1 MAEAHS
7 DNPLS
12 HVVDHDTLEIPGFD
26 PYTLPKFTF
35 GNYELQISRFMVM
48 QVVAALLVI
57 VVIIPFVRHVK
68 KRPVT
73 KGRFMNIFEAIVMF
87 IRDGIARPAIDG
99 THDDHHE
106 ADAHKKKKP
115 DPHAH
120 HNGLD
125 LDEGELGVMHNAAG
139 HVIAA
144 KTRDSDLFLPF
155 LWTMFFFILFNNLL
169 GMVPGG
175 SSATGNISVTSMLAL
190 MTLIA
195 VVTAGI
201 RAMGV
206 KGYFIGIVPKMDVPK
221 ILKPALWGMMFV
233 IEIMGLFIRHI
244 VLCVRLFANMLAGH
258 IVLAVILGF
267 TLQAVGIV
275 TYLVTPA
282 SIVGSV
288 AISLLELF
296 VAFLQ
301 AYIFTFLAAL
311 FIGSAAHPH

>member
-1 MAEAHS
+1 MLMAAGHDS
-7 DNPLS
+7 PLS
-12 HVVDHDTLEIPGFD
+12 HVVDHNTLEIPGFD
-26 PYTLPKFTF
+26 EIALPNIA
-35 GNYELQISRFMVM
+35 GLQISRFMVM
-48 QVVAALLVI
+48 EVIAAVLI
-57 VVIIPFVRHVK
+57 VLIIVPFARHVA
-68 KRPVT
+68 RHPVT
-73 KGRFMNIFEAIVMF
+73 RGRFLNIFEAIVMF

-99 THDDHHE
+99 VHDDHH
-106 ADAHKKKKP
+106 DHHHDDHGKKDHK
-115 DPHAH
+115 H
-120 HNGLD
+120 HTGLT
-125 LDEGELGVMHNAAG
+125 LDEGEFGVVETPSGAI
-139 HVIAA
+139 VLP
-144 KTRDSDLFLPF
+144 KRRDSDLFLPF
-155 LWTMFFFILFNNLL
+155 LWTLFFFILFNNLL
-169 GMVPGG
+169 GMIPGG
-175 SSATGNISVTSMLAL
+175 ASATGNISVTAILAGL
-190 MTLIA
+190 TLIA
-195 VVTAGI
+195 VVAAGM

-206 KGYFIGIVPKMDVPK
+206 AGYFVTIVPKMDVPK

-233 IEIMGLFIRHI
+233 IEIAGLFIRHI

-267 TLQAVGIV
+267 VAQAAGIM